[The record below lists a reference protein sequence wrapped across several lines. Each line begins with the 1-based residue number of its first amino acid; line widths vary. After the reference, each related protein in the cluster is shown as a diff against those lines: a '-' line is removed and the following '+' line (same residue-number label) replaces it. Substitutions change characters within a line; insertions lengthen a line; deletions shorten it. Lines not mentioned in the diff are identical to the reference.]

1 VRVNSASINLW
12 ICLWLALSSE
22 ARSEDGQRLTLG
34 VLVEGGASL
43 SVSAETTW
51 LGEERRLELQ
61 PHPRQPGLLWGEW
74 SGQPERALSVRL
86 YAEPPGQ
93 PRRLVAAETAFVD
106 MEEDELWWSLGPD
119 LRARRVALALPGPEM
134 ARLDQLSLLASVGAG
149 LLALGGLALALLRF
163 GPARRPRP

>member
-1 VRVNSASINLW
+1 VKVAWIILW
-12 ICLWLALSSE
+12 ICAGLALSGE
-22 ARSEDGQRLTLG
+22 ARAEGAQRVTLG

-43 SVSAETTW
+43 SLSAETTW

-74 SGQPERALSVRL
+74 SGPPERALSVRL

-106 MEEDELWWSLGPD
+106 MVEDELWWSLGPD

-149 LLALGGLALALLRF
+149 LLALGALALTLQRL
-163 GPARRPRP
+163 GPARRTRP